1 MGIWTHPNTFK
12 SGFNEYRFNEISQ
25 FSEQMPAP
33 LNYFTIVNLIPFSEL
48 HDLVN
53 KSGLTS
59 SFVKSRLECTTMK
72 VCACTKVLTTLLNG
86 NILTAH
92 NREEE
97 SSLVCFSIRRPKTR
111 KG

>member
-1 MGIWTHPNTFK
+1 MGIWTFPNTFK

-59 SFVKSRLECTTMK
+59 SFIKSRLEFTMK

-86 NILTAH
+86 NILTAAQQG
-92 NREEE
+92 
-97 SSLVCFSIRRPKTR
+97 RRKFTGLLLNKKT
-111 KG
+111 KN

>member
-1 MGIWTHPNTFK
+1 MGIWTFPNTFK
-12 SGFNEYRFNEISQ
+12 SEFNEYRFNEISQ
-25 FSEQMPAP
+25 FSEQMQAP

-92 NREEE
+92 NRGEE